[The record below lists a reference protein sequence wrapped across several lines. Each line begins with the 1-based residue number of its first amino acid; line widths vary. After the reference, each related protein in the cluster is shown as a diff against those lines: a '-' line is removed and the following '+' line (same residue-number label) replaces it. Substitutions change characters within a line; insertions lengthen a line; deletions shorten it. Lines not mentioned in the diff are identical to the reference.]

1 MKIENVIL
9 NDNIQRALDEMGFV
23 EGTQIQQE
31 AIPVILEGKDIVGQS
46 NTGTGKTAAFG
57 IPILEKIDREVKMP
71 QAIVLLPTRELAVQ
85 VANEFRKYGKYMDGI
100 KTVTVYGGADIREQ
114 INKLKSG
121 AQIIVGTPG
130 RVIDLIDRHVI
141 KLNELKM
148 AVLDEADEMLK
159 MGFRE
164 DIELILSKIDHPVQT
179 LLFSATIPDAMK
191 NIIKK
196 FLNNP
201 VSVKVLR
208 EGITA
213 KEVKQS
219 YFLVKHSDKV
229 EALARLIDTY
239 TPRLTLVFCNTKKSV
254 DELYDELIERG
265 YNCDKMHGDIKQSQR
280 IDTLNKFNNGLI
292 EILIATDVAA
302 RGLDI
307 KEVDL
312 VINYEVP
319 SKEDYYVHRIGRT
332 GRAGK
337 EGASFTLASAK
348 EMKKIENIERYTK
361 KDIRKRTI
369 PTVDKVNEVKQ
380 DKFIRNIVEVI
391 EKEDLGE
398 NRELAG
404 RLMSQGY
411 DAETLIAAMMKKL
424 VKFDYSE
431 ERDLNE
437 VIPERKK
444 STRKTSRN
452 LEDTVR
458 FHVNVGKKQG
468 IRPGDILGA
477 VAGECDIPGSD
488 IGEIEVL
495 ENFSFFNAATEHQ
508 HRILKRMAGAQIK
521 GQNVAVELSKEKK
534 SKSMREKSH
543 DNWSRKKSE
552 KSRKKYWQELIVGN
566 IIWKMNC
573 DGLSKIATATKRGKI
588 RWELP
593 LHDCLKTNPELRLK
607 ALVVRSW
614 YGCLK
619 SVEK

>member
-9 NDNIQRALDEMGFV
+9 NDNIQKALDEMGFE

-31 AIPVILEGKDIVGQS
+31 AIPLILEGKDIIGQS

-57 IPILEKIDREVKMP
+57 IPILETIDSNIKMP

-85 VANEFRKYGKYMDGI
+85 VANEFRKYGKYMESI

-114 INKLKSG
+114 ITKLKGG

-130 RVIDLIDRHVI
+130 RVIDLIDRNVI
-141 KLNELKM
+141 KLSELKL

-164 DIELILSKIDHPVQT
+164 DIELILSKIDHKVQT

-201 VSVKVLR
+201 VSVKVMR

-219 YFLVKHSDKV
+219 YFMVKHSDKV
-229 EALARLIDTY
+229 DALARLVDTY
-239 TPRLTLVFCNTKKSV
+239 TPRLALVFCNTKKSV
-254 DELYDELIERG
+254 DDLYDELIERG

-337 EGASFTLASAK
+337 EGASFTLVSSK
-348 EMKKIENIERYTK
+348 EMKKIESIERYTK

-380 DKFIRNIVEVI
+380 DKFIRNIVDVI
-391 EKEDLGE
+391 EKEDLGG

-404 RLMSQGY
+404 RLMAQGY

-424 VKFDYSE
+424 VKFDRSE

-437 VIPERKK
+437 VIAERKK
-444 STRKTSRN
+444 FTRSSSRN
-452 LEDTVR
+452 LENTVR
-458 FHVNVGKKQG
+458 FHVNLGKKQG

-495 ENFSFFNAATEHQ
+495 ENYSFFNAASEHQ
-508 HRILKRMAGAQIK
+508 HKILKKMASAQIK
-521 GQNVAVELSKEKK
+521 GQNVAIELSKEKK
-534 SKSMREKSH
+534 KAPREKSGENNWSKEKSS
-543 DNWSRKKSE
+543 DNNWSRKKP
-552 KSRKKYWQELIVGN
+552 RKKY
-566 IIWKMNC
+566 
-573 DGLSKIATATKRGKI
+573 
-588 RWELP
+588 
-593 LHDCLKTNPELRLK
+593 
-607 ALVVRSW
+607 
-614 YGCLK
+614 
-619 SVEK
+619 

>member
-9 NDNIQRALDEMGFV
+9 NDNIQRALDEMGFE

-31 AIPVILEGKDIVGQS
+31 AIPVILEGRDIIGQS

-57 IPILEKIDREVKMP
+57 IPILEKIDRNIKMP

-100 KTVTVYGGADIREQ
+100 KTVTVYGGADIRDQ
-114 INKLKSG
+114 INKLKGG

-130 RVIDLIDRHVI
+130 RVIDLIDRNVI
-141 KLNELKM
+141 KLSELNM

-164 DIELILSKIDHPVQT
+164 DIELILGKIDHPVQT

-196 FLNNP
+196 FLKNP
-201 VSVKVLR
+201 VSIKVLR

-229 EALARLIDTY
+229 DALARLVDTY
-239 TPRLTLVFCNTKKSV
+239 TPRLALIFCNTKKSV
-254 DELYDELIERG
+254 DELYDQLIERG

-307 KEVDL
+307 KEVDI
-312 VINYEVP
+312 VINYDVP

-337 EGASFTLASAK
+337 EGASFTLVSAK
-348 EMKKIENIERYTK
+348 EMKKIEDIERYTK
-361 KDIRKRTI
+361 KDIRKRSI

-391 EKEDLGE
+391 EKEELGE

-411 DAETLIAAMMKKL
+411 DAETLIAAMIKKL

-437 VIPERKK
+437 IIPERKK
-444 STRKTSRN
+444 FSRESKR
-452 LEDTVR
+452 LDEKDSVR

-468 IRPGDILGA
+468 VRPGDILGA

-488 IGEIEVL
+488 IGEIEIL
-495 ENFSFFNAATEHQ
+495 ENYSFFTAATEHKN
-508 HRILKRMAGAQIK
+508 RILKKMEGAQIK
-521 GQNVAVELSKEKK
+521 GQNVVVELSKEKK
-534 SKSMREKSH
+534 SRHTREKSSGSSWGRKPSD
-543 DNWSRKKSE
+543 DNWSRKKS
-552 KSRKKYWQELIVGN
+552 RKK
-566 IIWKMNC
+566 
-573 DGLSKIATATKRGKI
+573 
-588 RWELP
+588 
-593 LHDCLKTNPELRLK
+593 
-607 ALVVRSW
+607 
-614 YGCLK
+614 
-619 SVEK
+619 

>member
-9 NDNIQRALDEMGFV
+9 NDNIQRALDEMGFE

-31 AIPVILEGKDIVGQS
+31 AIPVILEGKDIIGQS

-57 IPILEKIDREVKMP
+57 IPILEKIDRDVRMP

-114 INKLKSG
+114 INKLKGG

-130 RVIDLIDRHVI
+130 RVIDLIERHVI
-141 KLNELKM
+141 KLSELNM

-164 DIELILSKIDHPVQT
+164 DIELILGKIDHPVQT
-179 LLFSATIPDAMK
+179 LLFSATIPDEMK

-196 FLNNP
+196 FLRNP

-229 EALARLIDTY
+229 DALARLIDTY
-239 TPRLTLVFCNTKKSV
+239 TPRLALVFCNTKKSV
-254 DELYDELIERG
+254 DELYDQLIERG

-307 KEVDL
+307 KEVDI
-312 VINYEVP
+312 VINYDVP

-337 EGASFTLASAK
+337 EGASFTLVSAK
-348 EMKKIENIERYTK
+348 EMKKIEDIERYTK

-391 EKEDLGE
+391 EKEELGD

-404 RLMSQGY
+404 KLMTQGY
-411 DAETLIAAMMKKL
+411 DAETLIAAMIKKL

-431 ERDLNE
+431 ERDLND

-444 STRKTSRN
+444 SSRGN
-452 LEDTVR
+452 KSLGDAVR
-458 FHVNVGKKQG
+458 FHVSVGKKQG
-468 IRPGDILGA
+468 VRPGDILGA

-488 IGEIEVL
+488 IGEIEIL
-495 ENFSFFNAATEHQ
+495 ENFSFFTAAAEHKN
-508 HRILKRMAGAQIK
+508 RILKKMEGSQIK
-521 GQNVAVELSKEKK
+521 GQDVVVELSREKK
-534 SKSMREKSH
+534 SRQSREKSSGNSWGRKTSD
-543 DNWSRKKSE
+543 DNWARK
-552 KSRKKYWQELIVGN
+552 KSRKK
-566 IIWKMNC
+566 
-573 DGLSKIATATKRGKI
+573 
-588 RWELP
+588 
-593 LHDCLKTNPELRLK
+593 
-607 ALVVRSW
+607 
-614 YGCLK
+614 
-619 SVEK
+619 

>member
-1 MKIENVIL
+1 MKIENLIL
-9 NDNIQRALDEMGFV
+9 NDNIQRALDEMGF
-23 EGTQIQQE
+23 EELTQIQQE
-31 AIPVILEGKDIVGQS
+31 AIPVILEGKDIIGQS

-57 IPILEKIDREVKMP
+57 IPILEKIDRNIKMP

-100 KTVTVYGGADIREQ
+100 KIVSVYGGADIRDQ
-114 INKLKSG
+114 INKLKAG

-141 KLNELKM
+141 KLSELNM

-196 FLNNP
+196 FLKNP
-201 VSVKVLR
+201 ISVKVLR

-229 EALARLIDTY
+229 DALARLIDTY
-239 TPRLTLVFCNTKKSV
+239 TPRLALVFCNTKKSV
-254 DELYDELIERG
+254 DELYDQLIERG
-265 YNCDKMHGDIKQSQR
+265 FNCDKMHGDIKQSQR

-307 KEVDL
+307 KEVDI

-337 EGASFTLASAK
+337 EGASFTLVSAK

-380 DKFIRNIVEVI
+380 DKFIRNIIEVV

-398 NRELAG
+398 NRVLAG
-404 RLMSQGY
+404 RLMEQGH
-411 DAETLIAAMMKKL
+411 DAETLIAAMIKKL
-424 VKFDYSE
+424 VKFDYSA
-431 ERDLNE
+431 ERDLNDI
-437 VIPERKK
+437 IPERKK
-444 STRKTSRN
+444 FTRGSAKN
-452 LEDTVR
+452 LGDTVR
-458 FHVNVGKKQG
+458 FHVNMGKKQG

-488 IGEIEVL
+488 IGEIEIL
-495 ENFSFFNAATEHQ
+495 ENFSFFTAASEHKN
-508 HRILKRMAGAQIK
+508 RILKRMESAQIK
-521 GQNVAVELSKEKK
+521 GQNVVIELSKEKK
-534 SKSMREKSH
+534 SRQSREKQQ
-543 DNWSRKKSE
+543 DDKWSRKKP
-552 KSRKKYWQELIVGN
+552 RKKY
-566 IIWKMNC
+566 
-573 DGLSKIATATKRGKI
+573 
-588 RWELP
+588 
-593 LHDCLKTNPELRLK
+593 
-607 ALVVRSW
+607 
-614 YGCLK
+614 
-619 SVEK
+619 

>member
-9 NDNIQRALDEMGFV
+9 NDNIQRALDEMGF
-23 EGTQIQQE
+23 EECTQIQQE
-31 AIPVILEGKDIVGQS
+31 AIPVILDGKDIVGQS

-57 IPILEKIDREVKMP
+57 IPILEKIDKNIRMP

-100 KTVTVYGGADIREQ
+100 RTVTVYGGADIRDQ
-114 INKLKSG
+114 INKLKGG

-130 RVIDLIDRHVI
+130 RIIDLIDRRVI
-141 KLNELKM
+141 KLGELTM

-164 DIELILSKIDHPVQT
+164 DIELILGKIDHKVQT
-179 LLFSATIPDAMK
+179 SLFSATIPDVMK

-201 VSVKVLR
+201 VSIKVLR

-229 EALARLIDTY
+229 EALSRLIDTY
-239 TPRLTLVFCNTKKSV
+239 TPKLTVVFCNTKRSV
-254 DELYDELIERG
+254 DELYDRLIEIG
-265 YNCDKMHGDIKQSQR
+265 YNCDKIHGDIKQSQR
-280 IDTLNKFNNGLI
+280 IDTLNRFNNGLI

-307 KEVDL
+307 KEVEC

-319 SKEDYYVHRIGRT
+319 IKEDYYVHRIGRT

-337 EGASFTLASAK
+337 EGASFTLVTAK
-348 EMKKIENIERYTK
+348 EMRKLENIEKYTK
-361 KDIRKRTI
+361 KSIRKRTI
-369 PTVDKVNEVKQ
+369 PTVDKVNEVKK
-380 DKFIRNIVEVI
+380 DKFIRNIIEVI

-404 RLMSQGY
+404 KLMSQDY
-411 DAETLIAAMMKKL
+411 DAETLIAAMIKKL
-424 VKFDYSE
+424 VRFDYSQ
-431 ERDLNE
+431 ERDLND
-437 VIPERKK
+437 VVPERRK
-444 STRKTSRN
+444 SSRGGRKSIG
-452 LEDTVR
+452 DTER
-458 FHVNVGKKQG
+458 FHVNAGKKQG

-488 IGEIEVL
+488 IAEIEVL
-495 ENFSFFNAATEHQ
+495 ENYSFFNVASEHKN
-508 HRILKRMAGAQIK
+508 RILKRMDGAQIK
-521 GQNVAVELSKEKK
+521 GQNVVVELSKEK
-534 SKSMREKSH
+534 R
-543 DNWSRKKSE
+543 SRNSRDKKNKDKWFGK
-552 KSRKKYWQELIVGN
+552 KSRKK
-566 IIWKMNC
+566 
-573 DGLSKIATATKRGKI
+573 
-588 RWELP
+588 
-593 LHDCLKTNPELRLK
+593 
-607 ALVVRSW
+607 
-614 YGCLK
+614 
-619 SVEK
+619 

>member
-9 NDNIQRALDEMGFV
+9 NDNIQKALDEMGFT

-57 IPILEKIDREVKMP
+57 IPILEKIDRNIKMP

-100 KTVTVYGGADIREQ
+100 KTVTVYGGADIRDQ

-141 KLNELKM
+141 KLSELKM

-179 LLFSATIPDAMK
+179 LLFSATIPDAMR

-201 VSVKVLR
+201 ATVKVLR

-229 EALARLIDTY
+229 DALGRLIDTY
-239 TPRLTLVFCNTKKSV
+239 TPRLALVFCNTKKSV
-254 DELYDELIERG
+254 DELYDQLIERG

-307 KEVDL
+307 KEVDI

-337 EGASFTLASAK
+337 EGASFTLVSAK
-348 EMKKIENIERYTK
+348 EMKKIEMIERYTK

-404 RLMSQGY
+404 RLMAQGH
-411 DAETLIAAMMKKL
+411 DAETLIAAMIKKL
-424 VKFDYSE
+424 VKFDNSE
-431 ERDLNE
+431 ERDLNDI
-437 VIPERKK
+437 IPERKK
-444 STRKTSRN
+444 FTRESKR
-452 LEDTVR
+452 LDDKDTVR
-458 FHVNVGKKQG
+458 FHVNLGKKQG

-477 VAGECDIPGSD
+477 VAGECNIPGSD
-488 IGEIEVL
+488 IGEIEIL
-495 ENFSFFNAATEHQ
+495 ENYSFFTAATEHKS
-508 HRILKRMAGAQIK
+508 RILKKMEGAQIK
-521 GQNVAVELSKEKK
+521 GKDVIIELSKEKK
-534 SKSMREKSH
+534 SRQSRNKTS
-543 DNWSRKKSE
+543 DNNWGRKKTSRKKS
-552 KSRKKYWQELIVGN
+552 
-566 IIWKMNC
+566 
-573 DGLSKIATATKRGKI
+573 
-588 RWELP
+588 
-593 LHDCLKTNPELRLK
+593 
-607 ALVVRSW
+607 
-614 YGCLK
+614 
-619 SVEK
+619 

>member
-9 NDNIQRALDEMGFV
+9 NDNIQRALDEMGFE

-31 AIPVILEGKDIVGQS
+31 AIPVILEGRDIVGQS

-57 IPILEKIDREVKMP
+57 IPILEKIDKSLRMP
-71 QAIVLLPTRELAVQ
+71 QAVVLLPTRELAVQ
-85 VANEFRKYGKYMDGI
+85 VANEFRKYGKYMEGI

-114 INKLKSG
+114 INRLKGG

-141 KLNELKM
+141 KLSELNM
-148 AVLDEADEMLK
+148 AILDEADEMLK

-164 DIELILSKIDHPVQT
+164 DIELILGKIDHPVQT
-179 LLFSATIPDAMK
+179 LLFSATIPEEMK

-229 EALARLIDTY
+229 EALSRLIDTY
-239 TPRLTLVFCNTKKSV
+239 TPKLALVFCNTKKSV
-254 DELYDELIERG
+254 DELYDRLIDRG

-307 KEVDL
+307 KEVDI
-312 VINYEVP
+312 VINFDIP

-337 EGASFTLASAK
+337 EGASFTLVSSK
-348 EMKKIENIERYTK
+348 EMKKLESIERYTK
-361 KDIRKRTI
+361 KSIRKRAI

-380 DKFIRNIVEVI
+380 DKFIRSIVEI
-391 EKEDLGE
+391 IQKEELGE

-404 RLMSQGY
+404 KLMSQGY
-411 DAETLIAAMMKKL
+411 DAETLIAAMIKKL

-431 ERDLNE
+431 ERDLND
-437 VIPERKK
+437 VVVERKK
-444 STRKTSRN
+444 TRGSKN
-452 LEDTVR
+452 FNDTVR

-477 VAGECDIPGSD
+477 VAGECDVPGSD
-488 IGEIEVL
+488 IGEIEIL
-495 ENFSFFNAATEHQ
+495 ENFSFFTAASEHKN
-508 HRILKRMAGAQIK
+508 RILKNMEGAQIK
-521 GQNVAVELSKEKK
+521 GQNVIVELSREKK
-534 SKSMREKSH
+534 SRNSREKSQ
-543 DNWSRKKSE
+543 DKGWSRKKS
-552 KSRKKYWQELIVGN
+552 RKK
-566 IIWKMNC
+566 
-573 DGLSKIATATKRGKI
+573 
-588 RWELP
+588 
-593 LHDCLKTNPELRLK
+593 
-607 ALVVRSW
+607 
-614 YGCLK
+614 
-619 SVEK
+619 